1 MWRVTLHAIITH
13 SFTHDKDTGSFI
25 NRVCCVVVAGLSLL
39 PAILP
44 VVMSDND
51 SLFSFSHF
59 LLYEI
64 TTGSNSSSRIAVV
77 ISLIYSHIYLRWF
90 ELKRVLEDRYSNL
103 SLIFLLKVTKRKKKN
118 ENKGSNEHSKVQI
131 HIKYRQITRISPS
144 LLLSFFLPS
153 RPLRV

>member
-90 ELKRVLEDRYSNL
+90 EAQ
-103 SLIFLLKVTKRKKKN
+103 T
-118 ENKGSNEHSKVQI
+118 G
-131 HIKYRQITRISPS
+131 P
-144 LLLSFFLPS
+144 
-153 RPLRV
+153 